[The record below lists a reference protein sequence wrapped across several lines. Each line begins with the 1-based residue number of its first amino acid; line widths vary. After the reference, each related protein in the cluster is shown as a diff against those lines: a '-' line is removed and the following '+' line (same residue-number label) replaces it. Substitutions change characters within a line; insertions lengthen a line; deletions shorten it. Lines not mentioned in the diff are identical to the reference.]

1 VEQDQDSH
9 YFALGHRKFA
19 VPFPCF
25 CILQRVIPDELIKFF
40 EKFVNDEINFC
51 NFMAG
56 NHSGIIS
63 NLLLFSDLKI
73 LIFPLY
79 SYFLCTFF
87 TSNSR

>member
-1 VEQDQDSH
+1 
-9 YFALGHRKFA
+9 
-19 VPFPCF
+19 
-25 CILQRVIPDELIKFF
+25 VIPDELIKFF

-51 NFMAG
+51 DFMAG

-63 NLLLFSDLKI
+63 NLSLFSDLKI

-79 SYFLCTFF
+79 SCFLCTFF